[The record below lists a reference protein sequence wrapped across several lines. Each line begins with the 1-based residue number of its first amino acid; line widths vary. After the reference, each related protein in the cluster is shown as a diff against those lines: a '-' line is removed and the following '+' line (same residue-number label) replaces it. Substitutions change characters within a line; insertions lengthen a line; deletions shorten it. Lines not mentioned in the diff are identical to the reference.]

1 MRLIKTGWHLNLK
14 SSTPDSAGKL
24 ELDRER
30 QQQDALTAE
39 KVHTHKRFP
48 LQRLLQRQS
57 ELIHRSLIP
66 QGDIL
71 EIGCGIG
78 DFLEYCK
85 RSFPDRKCIGLELS
99 NSAVAVANHRL
110 AKIEGNNVVAVVGDA
125 EDLEQIVVD
134 LKDFNQ
140 LTNVVMRGVVHH
152 LQRPKKVFQK
162 IFNILPPGGKL
173 IILEGNASSIYRKVT
188 LGFAD
193 LIGVQHESSPY
204 PHMPPKDMAL
214 LLEKLEFS
222 EIDVDY
228 LTSVFAPIAYLG
240 KGGKF
245 FWKVADSLDSLAAK
259 IAPKFFSWW
268 FLLQTEKS
276 LH

>member
-1 MRLIKTGWHLNLK
+1 MN
-14 SSTPDSAGKL
+14 STPDSARKI

-30 QQQDALTAE
+30 QQQDALTVE
-39 KVHTHKRFP
+39 KVHAHKRFA

-57 ELIHRSLIP
+57 KLIHRYLIP

-85 RSFPDRKCIGLELS
+85 RSFPGRKCIGLELS
-99 NSAVAVANHRL
+99 NSAVTAANQRL
-110 AKIEGNNVVAVVGDA
+110 ARIEGDNVHAVVGDA
-125 EDLEQIVVD
+125 EDLEQIIAD
-134 LKDFNQ
+134 LKQFNQ

-152 LQRPKKVFQK
+152 LQRPQKVFLK

-188 LGFAD
+188 LNFAD
-193 LIGVQHESSPY
+193 LIGVQHEASPY

-214 LLEKLEFS
+214 LLEKLGFS
-222 EIDVDY
+222 KIEVGY

-240 KGGKF
+240 IGGTF
-245 FWKVADSLDSLAAK
+245 FWKVADLLDSFAAK
-259 IAPKFFSWW
+259 IAPEFFGWW

-276 LH
+276 LR